1 MSYLTLLDQEGIAS
15 QYLAVLRPRRVVT
28 TFVVYSGSVYSR
40 AFDYGRIVRV
50 WADGDELSAGTST
63 SLGANSFYYDADT
76 ETLYVRVG
84 VAIDPNTK
92 TMVVAYEL
100 YVGTTDAHFHRI
112 PTDSATTEVYFEP
125 MIKQSPSVSVS
136 VSDSLFGFMPVQTAS
151 LTLSNATH
159 VFDRH
164 LYDSTFHQAEV
175 FLYHALGP
183 LQVANVR
190 RVFYG
195 TMGDVRATSTD
206 VTVQVYNRLDV
217 FSSEFR
223 HPLDAS
229 FYGTT
234 NFPNL
239 DMAFNAR
246 PIRMIYGLVEGH
258 IPVNIDYVGDGA
270 TSSDNRDF
278 VVLGGQANLGSA
290 QATVAATP
298 STTTRTY
305 MPTAGFLVGD
315 SVWLDRAVGV
325 DEYKIVTLVDPG
337 GLYIE
342 HDALASPM
350 TSGDLVK
357 RSFVGNVVIY
367 QNNIRYQPLYG
378 RDYLEASFAGNTSGF
393 TFANAFETTLGM
405 NTLSATN
412 DRIQCRV
419 YGKKN
424 VVTIN
429 GNPVGGNDS
438 LTGNMTNPISIAVD
452 VIKTAG
458 VPDSELDETSLTT
471 LAGTV
476 TSGLG
481 MALPSDGSSQF
492 PIYRNVIS
500 SIMQSILGRFFMNFD
515 NKWQIAVVAPITT
528 PDQTIDD
535 TEILRDS
542 FEYSFEHGDLL
553 SDVFVEYAPRETQD
567 SASKTGSGVSTV
579 KATNTLATYLH
590 QVKRQQTFESVLF
603 RQSDAETLAER
614 LSYIFGDRRGV
625 ISFSTKN
632 RFFSVNIS
640 DNILTSR
647 LRMPG
652 YDFDGIT
659 EGTRLASVIETQ
671 KGLRSIN
678 ITLDDLKGVND
689 NSLNW

>member
-1 MSYLTLLDQEGIAS
+1 MSYLSLLEQEGISS
-15 QYLAVLRPRRVVT
+15 QYLAVLRPRRVVD
-28 TFVVYSGSVYSR
+28 TFALYSGSVYSR

-92 TMVVAYEL
+92 TIVVAYEL
-100 YVGTTDAHFHRI
+100 YVGTTDAHFHRV

-206 VTVQVYNRLDV
+206 VNVQVYNRLDV

-223 HPLDAS
+223 HPTGSS

-239 DMAFNAR
+239 DPAFNAR

-258 IPVNIDYVGDGA
+258 IPVNIDYVADGA

-278 VVLGGQANLGSA
+278 VVLGGQSNLGSA
-290 QATVAATP
+290 QATVSATP

-305 MPTAGFLVGD
+305 MPTSGFLVGD

-350 TSGDLVK
+350 ASGDTVK

-458 VPDSELDETSLTT
+458 VPDSELDEISLVA

-476 TSGLG
+476 TSGIG

-515 NKWQIAVVAPITT
+515 NKWQITVVAPITT

-535 TEILRDS
+535 TEIERDS

-632 RFFSVNIS
+632 RFFSTDVS

-652 YDFDGIT
+652 YEFDGVT